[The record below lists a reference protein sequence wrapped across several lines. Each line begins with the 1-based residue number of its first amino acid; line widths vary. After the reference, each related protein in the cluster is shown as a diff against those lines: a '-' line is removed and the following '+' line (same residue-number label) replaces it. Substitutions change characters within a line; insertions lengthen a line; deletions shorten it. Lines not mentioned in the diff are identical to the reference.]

1 MIDQR
6 APSTADAAAAPP
18 RAPKRSL
25 YGVLWRI
32 LPAVCWAVLIFVMSA
47 QSELPGLR
55 SSLLDLLLKKGS
67 HFAEYFVLAVLLHH
81 ALGPRFP
88 WGARARYVVAWSIA
102 VLYAATDEFHQ
113 SFVPGR
119 TPSHLDVMI
128 DASGAIL
135 GLVCCQLAEWWRVA
149 RQPDRRP

>member
-6 APSTADAAAAPP
+6 TRSAVDAPPQPPAAPT
-18 RAPKRSL
+18 RTFG
-25 YGVLWRI
+25 GVLWRI
-32 LPAVCWAVLIFVMSA
+32 LPALCWAVLIFVMSA

-135 GLVCCQLAEWWRVA
+135 GLVCCQLVEWWRVA
-149 RQPDRRP
+149 RLPDPRS